1 MVYEFIDAS
10 FVSLYIN
17 AARAE
22 NLFNQ
27 FTSCISR
34 MTELNFMHIRY
45 VVITMPYKLKINWQK
60 NMYINNYKDTMKV
73 MRYFL
78 SSV

>member
-17 AARAE
+17 SARAE

-45 VVITMPYKLKINWQK
+45 VVTMPYKLKINGQK
-60 NMYINNYKDTMKV
+60 ICISTIIKTQ
-73 MRYFL
+73 
-78 SSV
+78 